1 MISKE
6 SAEAFVS
13 GLEALLVENGLDHP
27 FELGESLF
35 QWLSQA
41 HEDLAV
47 IRSREAFSQ
56 FVQTWEADAEANLP
70 IVLGLFQMV
79 PKILKKEVARMI
91 QKTIQKHLIAIPP
104 GRPKAVE
111 DSTKRQ
117 ICDSVIDLYRK
128 GIPVSTAQERIA
140 ARHEVSLRSVQRI
153 WRQRYT
159 LEETK
164 PESIR
169 DIIAAIDKI

>member
-13 GLEALLVENGLDHP
+13 GIEAMLVENGLDHP

-41 HEDLAV
+41 QEDLVV

-79 PKILKKEVARMI
+79 PEIVRKEVARMI
-91 QKTIQKHLIAIPP
+91 QKAIRKNLIEIPP
-104 GRPKAVE
+104 GRPKTVE
-111 DSTKRQ
+111 DSIKRQ

-128 GIPVSTAQERIA
+128 GVPVSSAQERIA
-140 ARHEVSLRSVQRI
+140 ARHEISLRSVQRI
-153 WRQRYT
+153 WRQRHT
-159 LEETK
+159 LEEAK

-169 DIIAAIDKI
+169 DIIAAIEKI